1 MGKTNLNKKVAS
13 VIARDKRVMLTTTK
27 ESFPFVAD
35 HGSGDYAYDIAGNRF
50 IDFSSFIS
58 VYNLGI
64 NSNKEIREAA
74 KAQIDRLMHASFTDY
89 YAELP
94 VKFAEELLQMFPSS
108 FGRVFLSNSGTEAN
122 EAALKFSKLFT
133 KRSYVMAFYNSFHG
147 RTMGS
152 LSLTASKIVQ
162 REHFGPFAN
171 IIHVPFAYCYRCPL
185 KLTYPGCGL
194 ACTDFI
200 REQPLKHEINGKEIA
215 AFFVE
220 PVQGEG
226 GYIVPPKDYFKEI
239 KRITDDYGMLLV
251 ADEVQSGYMRTGK
264 FLALDNFG
272 VTADIYSMAKAVG
285 GGLPIGVTITKKSLG
300 DIPTGSHANT
310 FGGNLVA
317 VAGAY
322 ASLKYL
328 RRNKRRLES
337 EARSKGRYMI
347 KRLNK
352 MKEDYEIVGDV
363 RGIGMMLAIELV
375 RSKATK
381 EPAVKERE
389 AVLNEAFMNG
399 LLLLPAGESTIRL
412 IPPITMRLDRID
424 KGLDILE
431 DAIKKANALKKK
443 I

>member
-1 MGKTNLNKKVAS
+1 MPKINLNKRITNI
-13 VIARDKRVMLTTTK
+13 IARDKKVLLTTTRVPY
-27 ESFPFVAD
+27 PFVVD
-35 HGSGDYAYDIAGNRF
+35 HGSGDYAYDIVGNRF
-50 IDFSSFIS
+50 IDFSSFIA

-64 NSNKEIREAA
+64 NANQEIRNAI
-74 KAQIDRLMHASFTDY
+74 KAQVDRLMHASFTDY

-94 VKFAEELLQMFPSS
+94 VRFAEELLQMFPSS
-108 FGRVFLSNSGTEAN
+108 YGRVFLSNSGTEAN
-122 EAALKFSKLFT
+122 EAALKFAQLFT
-133 KRSYVMAFYNSFHG
+133 KRSHVIAFYNSFHG
-147 RTMGS
+147 RTKGS
-152 LSLTASKIVQ
+152 LSLTASKTVQ

-171 IIHVPFAYCYRCPL
+171 TIHVPFAYCYRCPL
-185 KLTYPGCGL
+185 KLAYPECGF
-194 ACTDFI
+194 ACVDFI
-200 REQPLKHEINGKEIA
+200 RNQPLKHEINGKEVA

-220 PVQGEG
+220 PIQGEG

-239 KRITDDYGMLLV
+239 KKIAEDYGMLLV
-251 ADEVQSGYMRTGK
+251 ADEIQSGYMRTGK

-272 VTADIYSMAKAVG
+272 VTADIYTLAKAAG
-285 GGLPIGVTITKKSLG
+285 AGLPMGVTVTKKALG
-300 DIPTGSHANT
+300 DIPAGSHANT
-310 FGGNLVA
+310 FGGNLA
-317 VAGAY
+317 AMAGAY

-328 RRNKRRLES
+328 RRNMRRLETES
-337 EARSKGRYMI
+337 KSKGRHII

-352 MKEDYEIVGDV
+352 MKEDYEIIGDV

-375 RSKATK
+375 KSKKSK

-431 DAIKKANALKKK
+431 DAIKKASTLKKA
-443 I
+443 